1 MVDRQGGAPRDRL
14 IGLVERILDGEPLAR
29 PLPVD
34 DRLSDLG
41 MSSIKMVDLMLAV
54 ESEFDIA
61 IPESEITP
69 ENFFSI
75 ASIEALVA
83 ALVTRAA

>member
-1 MVDRQGGAPRDRL
+1 MNGGALRDRL
-14 IGLVERILDGEPLAR
+14 TKLVEEILDPGAAVQ

-34 DRLSDLG
+34 RSLSDLG

-54 ESEFDIA
+54 EAEFDIA
-61 IPESEITP
+61 IPEAEINP

-83 ALVTRAA
+83 QLTAC